1 MTESTRRVLSRCT
14 YGLIVLALL
23 FAVQIGCLRSYEEAP
38 ALSPQMQEAL
48 AQFNRG
54 AARLEQYQ
62 YVKAAEAFE
71 QTLAL
76 APDWQAARFN
86 LGLALLNMQEDSG
99 AEENLQRARA
109 AFESVLQ
116 EDPAHRYARFC
127 LGLLGQHTGD
137 NAQAMECFRQVHE
150 ADPQDPHVAYKYAE
164 TLISLDQKEAAVDIL
179 AQIVAADP
187 GFVSA
192 IYRLA
197 TLYQR
202 SGRRDEAKTLFNRF
216 RELKSAELTGGT
228 FAVLNSYG
236 TVGKYYVA
244 LGADDLPLPRA
255 QSTRQRILL
264 SPDFKRL
271 AAPTGTWEAPGV
283 RVNLPG
289 VAVGDIDGDGDLD
302 LCLTALGTDGTT
314 ALWHNDGAGT
324 FTQGQVLTAGGL
336 CPSLGDV
343 DNDGDLDLWLGRAGG
358 DMYFANDGT
367 GQFQA
372 VELQGVAPGAVA
384 THNARL
390 LDIDSD
396 GDLDLLALHL
406 NQGSIPADVAGQGAA
421 SNLYNNNRDGSFADI
436 AEKLGLAFET
446 SAIAAAVFDDF
457 DNDRDLDLIVFGQDG
472 PPLGWVNDRVWQYRV
487 RDAEELGLTQ
497 LGHVVGVTS
506 GDPDAD
512 GDRDLLVFTREA
524 IHLYLNDGGFA
535 FKRHSD
541 FTERCGR
548 TGASGGQFADMD
560 NDGDLDIVV
569 ADQARRSGQ
578 RGPALFINEW
588 PHQRFTDVK
597 EVDRGN
603 LLDAV
608 TFPGNA
614 SCVVADFNADGTCD
628 IFLAPAGQTPFLL
641 ENATEGGHWIA
652 VDLQGTRGQDGKSR
666 SNNSAI
672 GARVD
677 VKTGMVAQQYV
688 VGVPSGPVASAPL
701 RIHAGLGSQAT
712 VDWLRVTWPD
722 AVLQAELELPADQIV
737 KVIEI
742 QRKVSSCPH
751 LFAWNGSYVEFVS
764 DFGGMGGLGYLAEPG
779 VYAQPDSTEYVPVP
793 NLAPRDGDY
802 VLHVVEPI
810 EEIVYLDETKLM
822 AVDHPAGTR
831 IYPNEMMAVNASPS
845 EFEIFC
851 IDDAIDPVRAV
862 DHRDVDVTDAI
873 RTVDRIYAGPVKP
886 DPRFVGYAEEHF
898 VEMDF
903 GSRLSN
909 LAPDARLVLFLHGWV
924 HYGYSST
931 NFSAA
936 QANLRL
942 QAPSIFVERGG
953 QWIELFHEVGYPAGI
968 RHTMTLEVTG
978 KVLPTDRRV
987 RIVTNMELYWDQ
999 MFLAPVRTQTTLPIQ
1014 TIPVR
1019 SAKLRFL
1026 GYPREYSPDGKQPDL
1041 YDYSQVDRTV
1051 PWKTMRGAYT
1061 RYGEV
1066 TDLLDEPDDCYVIMG
1081 PGEEVTLRFS
1091 AAQFTPVKAG
1101 YERSFI
1107 LKTDSYCKDM
1117 DLYTGHPETVEP
1129 LPHHG
1134 MSEYPY
1140 GPDQA
1145 YPQDEEHQEYHQEY
1159 NTRYIR

>member
-1 MTESTRRVLSRCT
+1 
-14 YGLIVLALL
+14 
-23 FAVQIGCLRSYEEAP
+23 
-38 ALSPQMQEAL
+38 
-48 AQFNRG
+48 
-54 AARLEQYQ
+54 
-62 YVKAAEAFE
+62 
-71 QTLAL
+71 
-76 APDWQAARFN
+76 
-86 LGLALLNMQEDSG
+86 
-99 AEENLQRARA
+99 
-109 AFESVLQ
+109 
-116 EDPAHRYARFC
+116 
-127 LGLLGQHTGD
+127 
-137 NAQAMECFRQVHE
+137 
-150 ADPQDPHVAYKYAE
+150 
-164 TLISLDQKEAAVDIL
+164 
-179 AQIVAADP
+179 
-187 GFVSA
+187 
-192 IYRLA
+192 
-197 TLYQR
+197 
-202 SGRRDEAKTLFNRF
+202 
-216 RELKSAELTGGT
+216 
-228 FAVLNSYG
+228 
-236 TVGKYYVA
+236 
-244 LGADDLPLPRA
+244 
-255 QSTRQRILL
+255 
-264 SPDFKRL
+264 
-271 AAPTGTWEAPGV
+271 
-283 RVNLPG
+283 
-289 VAVGDIDGDGDLD
+289 
-302 LCLTALGTDGTT
+302 
-314 ALWHNDGAGT
+314 
-324 FTQGQVLTAGGL
+324 
-336 CPSLGDV
+336 
-343 DNDGDLDLWLGRAGG
+343 
-358 DMYFANDGT
+358 
-367 GQFQA
+367 
-372 VELQGVAPGAVA
+372 
-384 THNARL
+384 
-390 LDIDSD
+390 
-396 GDLDLLALHL
+396 
-406 NQGSIPADVAGQGAA
+406 
-421 SNLYNNNRDGSFADI
+421 
-436 AEKLGLAFET
+436 
-446 SAIAAAVFDDF
+446 
-457 DNDRDLDLIVFGQDG
+457 
-472 PPLGWVNDRVWQYRV
+472 
-487 RDAEELGLTQ
+487 
-497 LGHVVGVTS
+497 
-506 GDPDAD
+506 
-512 GDRDLLVFTREA
+512 
-524 IHLYLNDGGFA
+524 
-535 FKRHSD
+535 
-541 FTERCGR
+541 
-548 TGASGGQFADMD
+548 
-560 NDGDLDIVV
+560 
-569 ADQARRSGQ
+569 
-578 RGPALFINEW
+578 
-588 PHQRFTDVK
+588 
-597 EVDRGN
+597 
-603 LLDAV
+603 
-608 TFPGNA
+608 
-614 SCVVADFNADGTCD
+614 
-628 IFLAPAGQTPFLL
+628 
-641 ENATEGGHWIA
+641 
-652 VDLQGTRGQDGKSR
+652 
-666 SNNSAI
+666 
-672 GARVD
+672 
-677 VKTGMVAQQYV
+677 MVAQQYV

-903 GSRLSN
+903 GSRLSD